1 MVLGVIDVPKDS
13 RKLCLGPFIGILD
26 LLGIEA
32 WCWQLPG
39 TQNGSGFDSVLSC
52 HYYYQP

>member
-39 TQNGSGFDSVLSC
+39 T
-52 HYYYQP
+52 